1 MSNLLTFLCSTK
13 VDRPKHLIEEERGK
27 SWRIATRFE
36 LLLFTIVTFSVW
48 VIFWNNGKQTV
59 KHEWNL
65 TMKPGE
71 FIKAY
76 IVIDY
81 NYIFL
86 SCSLLQIMSDLTNKL
101 PAYQFL
107 TAFSLLIS
115 RICHANQ
122 TVFHKLEVSS
132 SEKLAQYCSPL
143 FSSASSVLFSIHL
156 LRCWQGEFVK
166 QTRASLAGDHF
177 IYSCGANV
185 GFRGDMVRRN

>member
-1 MSNLLTFLCSTK
+1 MSNLPTFLCSTK

-36 LLLFTIVTFSVW
+36 WLLFTIVTFSIW

-59 KHEWNL
+59 NHEWNL
-65 TMKPGE
+65 TMTPGK
-71 FIKAY
+71 FIKTY
-76 IVIDY
+76 RDRLFLY
-81 NYIFL
+81 FFL

-132 SEKLAQYCSPL
+132 SEKLAQYCPSL
-143 FSSASSVLFSIHL
+143 FSSTSSVLFSIHL

-166 QTRASLAGDHF
+166 QSRASLAGDHF
-177 IYSCGANV
+177 IYSCDANV
-185 GFRGDMVRRN
+185 WFRGDIVRRN

>member
-1 MSNLLTFLCSTK
+1 MLNLPTFLCSTK

-36 LLLFTIVTFSVW
+36 WPLFTIVTFSVW

-59 KHEWNL
+59 NHEWNL
-65 TMKPGE
+65 TMKPGK
-71 FIKAY
+71 FILRL
-76 IVIDY
+76 ISWSI
-81 NYIFL
+81 ITIFFL

-122 TVFHKLEVSS
+122 TVFHQLEVSS
-132 SEKLAQYCSPL
+132 SEKLAQYCPPL
-143 FSSASSVLFSIHL
+143 FSSTSSVLFSTHL
-156 LRCWQGEFVK
+156 LRCWHGEFVK
-166 QTRASLAGDHF
+166 QSRAFLAGDHF
-177 IYSCGANV
+177 LYSCDANV
-185 GFRGDMVRRN
+185 WFRVI

>member
-1 MSNLLTFLCSTK
+1 MSILPTFLCSTK

-36 LLLFTIVTFSVW
+36 WLLFTIVTFSIW

-59 KHEWNL
+59 NHEWNL
-65 TMKPGE
+65 TMKPGK
-71 FIKAY
+71 FIKTY

-81 NYIFL
+81 NYIF
-86 SCSLLQIMSDLTNKL
+86 SFLLFIQIMSDLTNKL

-122 TVFHKLEVSS
+122 TVFHQLEVSS
-132 SEKLAQYCSPL
+132 SEKLAQYCPPL
-143 FSSASSVLFSIHL
+143 FSSTSSVLFSIHL

-166 QTRASLAGDHF
+166 QSRASLAGDHF
-177 IYSCGANV
+177 LYSCDANV
-185 GFRGDMVRRN
+185 WFRGDIVRRN

>member
-1 MSNLLTFLCSTK
+1 MSNLPTFLCSTK

-36 LLLFTIVTFSVW
+36 WPFFTIVTFSIW

-59 KHEWNL
+59 NHEWNL
-65 TMKPGE
+65 TMKPGK
-71 FIKAY
+71 FIKTY

-81 NYIFL
+81 NYIF
-86 SCSLLQIMSDLTNKL
+86 SFLLFIQIMSDLTNKL

-122 TVFHKLEVSS
+122 TVFHQLEVSS
-132 SEKLAQYCSPL
+132 SEKLAQYCPSL
-143 FSSASSVLFSIHL
+143 FSGTSSVLFSIHL

-166 QTRASLAGDHF
+166 QSRASLAGDHF
-177 IYSCGANV
+177 LYSCDANV
-185 GFRGDMVRRN
+185 WFRGDIVRRN